1 MSYKPRYATVR
12 KYAARELVSRDFQ
25 YAVFGA
31 RVQTDSSKPELI
43 LATTPKDIVYFVDYS
58 SFKSFVDKIYNEFPK
73 VVDVCSV
80 YRGGWR

>member
-12 KYAARELVSRDFQ
+12 NYAARELVSRDFQ

-31 RVQTDSSKPELI
+31 RVQTDSGESELV

-58 SFKSFVDKIYNEFPK
+58 SFKSFVDKICHEFSN
-73 VVDVCSV
+73 VVDVCAV
-80 YRGGWR
+80 CRGGWR